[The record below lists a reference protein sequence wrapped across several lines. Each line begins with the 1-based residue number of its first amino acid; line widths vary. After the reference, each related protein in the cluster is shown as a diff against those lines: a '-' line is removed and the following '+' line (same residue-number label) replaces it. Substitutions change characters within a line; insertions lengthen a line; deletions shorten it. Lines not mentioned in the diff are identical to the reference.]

1 LTSDIFIQIYSHFS
15 IENLVFVKFYPIWI
29 NYIEKN
35 SKNSNDNV
43 IMSRDFALKMLS
55 ILVIV
60 SNFVG
65 TFYIAMVHGKQR
77 NGTLNKVT

>member
-1 LTSDIFIQIYSHFS
+1 
-15 IENLVFVKFYPIWI
+15 
-29 NYIEKN
+29 
-35 SKNSNDNV
+35 
-43 IMSRDFALKMLS
+43 MSRDFGLKMLS